1 MADSRSS
8 RRIRIMTPMLEK
20 RILKNP
26 LLNIDTFII
35 PSPYIKYP
43 DIAKDYSHSYVWY
56 KEGEILGYMIVYS
69 NPGNNVYF
77 IYKLA
82 TSPFGR
88 GKGIGSAFIRHLA
101 ENIPPQARISLY
113 IWEKQADTV
122 EFFHNRG
129 FITEEQIVYRNL
141 IYYYLSVSKEDVENK
156 LTSSQQTSG
165 TKQEEIGK
173 TRHDARKTLLLLSNM
188 VEMLAID
195 NCDRMIEDINRETTS
210 LINMLN
216 SYRDSMDIVH
226 EVNLRELILARLVP
240 FVKTA
245 PVPCR
250 LLINLDS
257 ESPVV
262 LGYHVNISRA
272 LLNLLSNSIDAIEE
286 SGRKGNIR
294 ISLHEVEDNIVVVLQ
309 DNGIGIK
316 KEFLETGEDGLPKFV
331 GNTTKSKTGG
341 EGVGTRQI
349 YSTFNPENITV
360 NSVYGKGTTW
370 EIVFSKCS
378 SSGFDRQFLKL
389 ERQFNEFKT
398 LWEDYSLSG
407 SKTRND
413 IIAYI
418 WQIRKMEI
426 FLFDLIMQFSK
437 YHNIRTIYRTILSF
451 YNDRISADN
460 FKDTVEHYK
469 TDNES
474 AIEWLYEIVSEIKIR
489 GKYFREKADPDKFL
503 GPLFKSYGQALE
515 NNIIF
520 TLDPESGNFKA
531 SDRKLAE
538 HLDFVTYLGKEKDSL
553 LRGEFKGDVN
563 NDSQPIFLGL
573 WSVDSEEDLKKKLLL
588 LRRGANTL
596 IEMGLHPH
604 KKLSFYQ
611 TTYPRWT
618 YDIDT
623 YRSLTLIEFGA
634 MNDEELFGCTKLS
647 DNEFSD
653 YAFAVD

>member
-1 MADSRSS
+1 MADSSIS
-8 RRIRIMTPMLEK
+8 IRILTPKLEK

-43 DIAKDYSHSYVWY
+43 DIEKDYTHSYVWY
-56 KEGEILGYMIVYS
+56 NEGEILGYMVVYS
-69 NPGNNVYF
+69 NPENNVYF

-88 GKGIGSAFIRHLA
+88 GKGIGSSFIRHLA
-101 ENIPPQARISLY
+101 ERIPSRARISLY

-141 IYYYLSVSKEDVENK
+141 IYYYLSVSKEDVKNK
-156 LTSSQQTSG
+156 LTASQQASG

-173 TRHDARKTLLLLSNM
+173 TRHDARKNLLLLSNM
-188 VEMLAID
+188 VEMLTID

-216 SYRDSMDIVH
+216 SYRDSMEVVH

-250 LLINLDS
+250 LLVNLDS

-294 ISLHEVEDNIVVVLQ
+294 ISLHEVEDNIVMVLQ

-316 KEFLETGEDGLPKFV
+316 EDLLEIGETGFPKFV
-331 GNTTKSKTGG
+331 GNTTKGKDGG

-349 YSTFNPENITV
+349 YSTFGTENITV

-370 EIVFSKCS
+370 EIIFAKYS
-378 SSGFDRQFLKL
+378 SSGPVKQFLKL

-426 FLFDLIMQFSK
+426 FLFDIIMQFSK
-437 YHNIRTIYRTILSF
+437 YHNIRTIYRTILAF
-451 YNDRISADN
+451 YNDRISADEY
-460 FKDTVEHYK
+460 KDTVEHYK
-469 TDNES
+469 TDNEA
-474 AIEWLYEIVSEIKIR
+474 AIAWLYEIVSEIKIR
-489 GKYFREKADPDKFL
+489 GKYFREKVDPEKFR

-520 TLDPESGNFKA
+520 TLDPETGRFKA

-553 LRGEFKGDVN
+553 LRGEFKGDVSH
-563 NDSQPIFLGL
+563 DSQPIFLGL
-573 WSVDSEEDLKKKLLL
+573 WSVESEEDLRNKLLL

-596 IEMGLHPH
+596 VGMGLHPD

-611 TTYPRWT
+611 TTYPRWKF
-618 YDIDT
+618 DIDT
-623 YRSLTLIEFGA
+623 YRSLTLNQFGS
-634 MNDEELFGCTKLS
+634 MSDEELFKCTKIS
-647 DNEFSD
+647 DNEFSG